1 MVLWLSYQA
10 DCGGNHALAFCIDYA
25 ALIPSSVLKE
35 DTIDAINAAKGP
47 ESMLTDGTIFVKLL
61 LVKFS
66 FGQQIFME
74 SFIFYI

>member
-1 MVLWLSYQA
+1 MQL
-10 DCGGNHALAFCIDYA
+10 
-25 ALIPSSVLKE
+25 LIPSSVLKE
-35 DTIDAINAAKGP
+35 DTIDAINASKGP
-47 ESMLTDGTIFVKLL
+47 ESILTDGTIFVKLL